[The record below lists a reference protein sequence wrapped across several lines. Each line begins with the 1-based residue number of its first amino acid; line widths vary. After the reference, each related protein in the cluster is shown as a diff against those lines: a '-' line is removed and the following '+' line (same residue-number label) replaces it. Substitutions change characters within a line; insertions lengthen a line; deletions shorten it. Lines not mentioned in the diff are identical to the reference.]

1 MVSPLRAGD
10 KGSTQAGTGRC
21 LIVIGDRD
29 LKVRVAVKGAR
40 IEVRFTPQRDR
51 EKEGGG
57 ERDRQTNRYLNR
69 PTTNSIK
76 ISNPMQ
82 IITISVKRESY
93 LT

>member
-1 MVSPLRAGD
+1 MSNRGSSAYKPNAVYVCVVMPFYIVLVSPLRAGD

-51 EKEGGG
+51 EKEGGE
-57 ERDRQTNRYLNR
+57 ERDR
-69 PTTNSIK
+69 
-76 ISNPMQ
+76 
-82 IITISVKRESY
+82 
-93 LT
+93 